1 MLTGF
6 VLVFHSHPLHGEA
19 KGSGPHM
26 TSRMIKAPWNM
37 VSGRDACNS
46 DPFGPQKVENLLVVK
61 LGPVSAIQGKGRR
74 DQAHSA
80 PSLCVSWERTALSCV
95 LCNRGQMTS
104 HLSSLRSPSAQK
116 PSDLCLHQKPSE
128 LHSVPSA
135 PMADER
141 HQEHGSQEAVQGP
154 DEEVHGKTEVAGMW
168 APRG

>member
-1 MLTGF
+1 
-6 VLVFHSHPLHGEA
+6 
-19 KGSGPHM
+19 
-26 TSRMIKAPWNM
+26 M

-80 PSLCVSWERTALSCV
+80 PSLCVSWERAALSCV

-116 PSDLCLHQKPSE
+116 PLISASIRNRLNCTQCLQHPWLMKDTKNMEAKKLSKDRMKKYMARRKWQVCGLHGDRE
-128 LHSVPSA
+128 LLFRSA
-135 PMADER
+135 LFR
-141 HQEHGSQEAVQGP
+141 
-154 DEEVHGKTEVAGMW
+154 
-168 APRG
+168 PR